1 MRGFTIAES
10 IYYVAGLFL
19 TLINITYVALLLYI
33 YSLRP
38 INKLLFAKCCRV
50 YGEIVQVALGAGTES
65 AMSYLHAKGDACVFD
80 S

>member
-19 TLINITYVALLLYI
+19 TLINITYVALLLY
-33 YSLRP
+33 
-38 INKLLFAKCCRV
+38 LFTSSDQLAFVREMLRV

>member
-33 YSLRP
+33 YSHRP
-38 INKLLFAKCCRV
+38 INKLLFAKC
-50 YGEIVQVALGAGTES
+50 LGFMEKLFKLRSVRARS
-65 AMSYLHAKGDACVFD
+65 RL
-80 S
+80 